1 MKITIH
7 EAKKSESIVSDIRKN
22 KPQVHLVGEYIDTV
36 DYSDNFDDYDDLLD
50 RFEGQQDFV
59 SIKTKKGTVE
69 SPLAYDREKN
79 LLLILDDELPADE
92 DKEFAKELVQ
102 GFVDGKLEPVEKPL
116 MPLMD
121 DYVCIVDGNTY
132 TATCY
137 Q

>member
-7 EAKKSESIVSDIRKN
+7 ETKKSESIASDIRKN
-22 KPQVHLVGEYIDTV
+22 KPQVHLVGEYTDTV

-59 SIKTKKGTVE
+59 SIETNKGTVE
-69 SPLAYDREKN
+69 SPLAYDRENN
-79 LLLILDDELPADE
+79 LLLILDDELPEDA

-102 GFVDGKLEPVEKPL
+102 DFVDGKIEPVEKPL
-116 MPLMD
+116 TD